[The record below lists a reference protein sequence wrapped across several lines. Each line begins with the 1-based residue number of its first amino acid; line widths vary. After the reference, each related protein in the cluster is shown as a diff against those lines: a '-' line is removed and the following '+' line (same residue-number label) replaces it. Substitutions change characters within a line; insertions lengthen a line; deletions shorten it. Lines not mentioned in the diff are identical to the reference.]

1 MGPLCSATDNASLQ
15 SSRDDQ
21 TSGLSMFLKTI
32 NSLNNNSIWDE
43 CDIKYVS
50 NIKDSDLF
58 ENLPNIITLLIKPFT
73 RKPENINFYFNEV
86 DFPTQVNND
95 YSMYKVEG
103 IDDVNTIIVNRM
115 NVKPNKNDGFSKT
128 IYGEKIYLTDLGKSD
143 CTNQLIAYSIHED
156 KVLSIT
162 TYVVTS
168 AVGIF
173 EGSKSVKI
181 ELDGNIK
188 RIGTVYF

>member
-1 MGPLCSATDNASLQ
+1 MILN
-15 SSRDDQ
+15 
-21 TSGLSMFLKTI
+21 TI
-32 NSLNNNSIWDE
+32 NSLNKNSIWTKS
-43 CDIKYVS
+43 DIEYVS
-50 NIKDSDLF
+50 NIKDRDLF
-58 ENLPNIITLLIKPFT
+58 ENLPNIITRLIKPFT
-73 RKPENINFYFNEV
+73 KKPENINFYFNEL

-103 IDDVNTIIVNRM
+103 IHDVNTIIVNRM

-128 IYGEKIYLTDLGKSD
+128 IYGDKIYLTDLGDPD

-156 KVLSIT
+156 KVLSST

-168 AVGIF
+168 AGGIF
-173 EGSKSVKI
+173 EGAKSVKI

-188 RIGTVYF
+188 RNGIVYF